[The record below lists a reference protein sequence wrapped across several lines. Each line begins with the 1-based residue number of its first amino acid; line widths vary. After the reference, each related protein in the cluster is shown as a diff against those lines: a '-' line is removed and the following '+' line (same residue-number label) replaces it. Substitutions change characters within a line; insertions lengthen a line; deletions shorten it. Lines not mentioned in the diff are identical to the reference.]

1 MAWRRALAAAAALV
15 VFVYAASAADTVL
28 RARSALRE
36 GEKWLEWSDH
46 PDLKQA
52 HFQAEFDARR
62 AELDADRAAGRLG
75 ADAYDKQ
82 LLLAR
87 FERDRAVSDS
97 SLKYAYL
104 WFESAATLFAPPESR
119 WSARARVLMTET
131 RERWRRE
138 RLAQGLPA
146 EDYRL
151 Q

>member
-1 MAWRRALAAAAALV
+1 MSGRRALAAAAALTA
-15 VFVYAASAADTVL
+15 FVYAATAADTML

-36 GEKWLEWSDH
+36 GERWLEWSDH
-46 PDLKQA
+46 PERKKA
-52 HFQAEFDARR
+52 HFDAEFDARR
-62 AELDADRAAGRLG
+62 AALDADRASGRLS
-75 ADAYDKQ
+75 AEEREKR

-87 FERDRAVSDS
+87 FERDRAEADS
-97 SLKYAYL
+97 SLRHAYV
-104 WFESAATLFAPPESR
+104 WFESAADLFSPPESR
-119 WSARARVLMTET
+119 WSARARVLMAET